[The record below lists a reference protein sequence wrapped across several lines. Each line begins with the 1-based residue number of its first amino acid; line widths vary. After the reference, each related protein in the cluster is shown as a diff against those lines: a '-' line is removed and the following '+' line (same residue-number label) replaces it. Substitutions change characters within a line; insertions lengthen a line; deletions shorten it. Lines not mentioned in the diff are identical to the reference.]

1 MFKVGDTVRFHAETE
16 DWSLD
21 DWAMEP
27 GDGFSQFI
35 ERLDGVLAEVV
46 EVEVESGGEVLYVD
60 LVFQDGEMLDAVC
73 VAHLEPID
81 RKVRVLAARAA

>member
-1 MFKVGDTVRFHAETE
+1 MVNVGDTVRFHAETA
-16 DWSLD
+16 DWTLD

-27 GDGFSQFI
+27 GDGFSQFVG
-35 ERLDGVLAEVV
+35 RLNGLLAEVV